1 MIFHRYCYLHR
12 LVSDKNEEAKLE
24 EWRNTAKRE
33 LEEWYAR
40 QAEQVEKH
48 KKNNR
53 LERLE
58 IVTATDIVVWIG
70 CMVLYLYGSG
80 IV

>member
-1 MIFHRYCYLHR
+1 MNFLICGCLITWFECIASLID
-12 LVSDKNEEAKLE
+12 LFTDKNEEAKLE

-53 LERLE
+53 SEPEYSLVR
-58 IVTATDIVVWIG
+58 
-70 CMVLYLYGSG
+70 
-80 IV
+80 